1 MRNGEGIMNARRKRI
16 VAVAGVALVAAGL
29 ALWAGIG
36 RPEAAKGQTAGSSGQ
51 ALGITVTGVGTV
63 SARPDRADFTFGVE
77 TQGKTADEALAANS
91 AAVQKVIQAIKG
103 AGVAGSDI
111 QTQQVSVY
119 PRYSND
125 GQTIVGFTAT
135 NSVTA
140 KIRDVSKAGA
150 VVEAAVKAGAN
161 QVYGPTFSISNQS
174 TLYKDALDDAFGDA
188 RAKAQALA
196 GITGVTLGRVINVV
210 EGGGFI
216 PFAGGGEEAAPAA
229 EPPVEPGLQDI
240 QATLTVTFAIS

>member
-1 MRNGEGIMNARRKRI
+1 
-16 VAVAGVALVAAGL
+16 VAAVALVAGGF

-36 RPEAAKGQTAGSSGQ
+36 RPEAARGQVTGGSE

-63 SARPDRADFTFGVE
+63 KGRPDRADFSFGVE
-77 TQGKTADEALAANS
+77 SQGKTADEALAANS
-91 AAVQKVIQAIKG
+91 AAVQKVIEAIKA
-103 AGVAGSDI
+103 AGVAAGDI

-125 GQTIVGFTAT
+125 GQTIVGFSANNTV
-135 NSVTA
+135 SA

-161 QVYGPTFSISNQS
+161 QVYGPTFSISNQA
-174 TLYKDALDDAFGDA
+174 TLYKDALSGAFGDA
-188 RAKAQALA
+188 RSKAQALA
-196 GITGVTLGRVINVV
+196 GVTGVTLGRVINVV
-210 EGGGFI
+210 EGGGFF
-216 PFAGGGEEAAPAA
+216 PPVFGGAEAAAPAA
-229 EPPVEPGLQDI
+229 PPIEPGLQDI

>member
-1 MRNGEGIMNARRKRI
+1 MRAAAVVTLALAGI
-16 VAVAGVALVAAGL
+16 GL

-36 RPEAAKGQTAGSSGQ
+36 GPDEARGQASGPDSG

-63 SARPDRADFTFGVE
+63 QAKPDRADFTFGVE
-77 TQGKTADEALAANS
+77 TQGQTADEALAKNN
-91 AAVQKVIQAIKG
+91 AAVQKVIEAIKA
-103 AGVAGSDI
+103 AGVAAGDI
-111 QTQQVSVY
+111 RTQQVSVY
-119 PRYSND
+119 PRYSEN

-140 KIRDVSKAGA
+140 TIRDVSKAGA

-174 TLYKDALDDAFGDA
+174 GLYKSALDDAYGDA
-188 RAKAQALA
+188 RSKAQTLA
-196 GITGVTLGRVINVV
+196 QVTGVTLGRVVNVV
-210 EGGGFI
+210 EGGQFFP
-216 PFAGGGEEAAPAA
+216 PFSGGGEAA
-229 EPPVEPGLQDI
+229 EPAAPPIEPGLQEI

>member
-1 MRNGEGIMNARRKRI
+1 MNTKRI
-16 VAVAGVALVAAGL
+16 AAVGGLALLATGL
-29 ALWAGIG
+29 ALWAGVG
-36 RPEAAKGQTAGSSGQ
+36 RPEAAKGQGAGAPQ
-51 ALGITVTGVGTV
+51 AALGITVTGVGTV

-77 TQGKTADEALAANS
+77 SQGKTADEALAANT
-91 AAVQKVIQAIKG
+91 AAVQKVIEAIKG
-103 AGVAGSDI
+103 AGVAASDI

-135 NSVTA
+135 NTVTA

-161 QVYGPTFSISNQS
+161 QVYGPTFSISNQA

-188 RAKAQALA
+188 RSKAQALA
-196 GITGVTLGRVINVV
+196 GITGVTLGRVVNVV
-210 EGGGFI
+210 EGGFV
-216 PFAGGGEEAAPAA
+216 PPVFGGAAEEAA
-229 EPPVEPGLQDI
+229 PPVEPGLQEI